1 MSTDSKEIDRS
12 SRRLYGGRNSSRPLS
27 PRVSPSRVAHRE
39 TTEKGFGM
47 STNPAKTW
55 MRIPNGT
62 KVRLLEGGQ
71 QGVVDGLTE
80 LVMGTGRNPDG
91 RTQYRIN
98 VGEPVRLLM
107 AQAGLVVLTDTDGVV
122 LIGKENISYR
132 RAVTDQLR
140 AELPADRFAVQA

>member
-1 MSTDSKEIDRS
+1 
-12 SRRLYGGRNSSRPLS
+12 
-27 PRVSPSRVAHRE
+27 
-39 TTEKGFGM
+39 
-47 STNPAKTW
+47 

-71 QGVVDGLTE
+71 EGVVDGLTE

-107 AQAGLVVLTDTDGVV
+107 PQAGLVVLTDTDGVV
-122 LIGKENISYR
+122 LIGKEHISYR